1 MTNEQFDN
9 RTNSLPT
16 YIQYLLDLT
25 TIKFEQ
31 TTTGEATMAEYNQLM
46 VIIKD
51 LLEVLNSEK

>member
-1 MTNEQFDN
+1 MNHEQLNN
-9 RTNSLPT
+9 RTNSLPN

-31 TTTGEATMAEYNQLM
+31 TTKGEATMAEYNQLM
-46 VIIKD
+46 LIIKD

>member
-1 MTNEQFDN
+1 MNHEQFNN
-9 RTNSLPT
+9 RTNSLPN

-31 TTTGEATMAEYNQLM
+31 TTKGEATMAEYNQLM
-46 VIIKD
+46 LIIKD